1 MFNYF
6 LIKLVYFLQ
15 MLSCA
20 SSLVNSEMAFSFN
33 FCQVFGLCMYIV
45 QKLPHKYQLTISI
58 SLVCLHA
65 AGFTYKTP
73 IYSVF
78 LKYFFWRLCPNVC
91 HLVLHS
97 LLVVWG
103 KLPSTGVAWEL
114 LPFLS
119 QVLGWVRPR
128 QGFGWKTFR
137 DFKNGFWSEV
147 EFIFFY
153 SM

>member
-20 SSLVNSEMAFSFN
+20 SNLVNSEMAFSFN
-33 FCQVFGLCMYIV
+33 FCQIFGLCMYIV

-78 LKYFFWRLCPNVC
+78 CKVFLLETLPQCLSPCPA
-91 HLVLHS
+91 LVAGCVRKAAQHR
-97 LLVVWG
+97 G
-103 KLPSTGVAWEL
+103 GMGTAPFPITSTG
-114 LPFLS
+114 LS
-119 QVLGWVRPR
+119 QAQARLWVE
-128 QGFGWKTFR
+128 
-137 DFKNGFWSEV
+137 DF
-147 EFIFFY
+147 
-153 SM
+153 